1 LGTLLP
7 KSGYYFHKLKL
18 SLLLFRIPCSSRN
31 PRRQGEGVDE
41 CKIDIQDGSKMK
53 RRLGQVSAII
63 LVLVSSTV
71 IFQTTPG
78 CKACGMSHRQGEDV
92 DDCKVDVQDSCKL
105 KQVGDV

>member
-1 LGTLLP
+1 
-7 KSGYYFHKLKL
+7 
-18 SLLLFRIPCSSRN
+18 
-31 PRRQGEGVDE
+31 
-41 CKIDIQDGSKMK
+41 MK